1 MGERPP
7 GGKMMVARRRVPARA
22 STAVP
27 DRNCPQG
34 GPLPHPPAL
43 LRAGMILLALL
54 LLMGCG
60 NNDGDD
66 GGVPVAGGDSG
77 SDDNGVAEALR
88 LRLGDLPAGW
98 SETEAAAPA
107 AGALFDACAEQ
118 VSPRPTGRAATGEFS
133 ASAQASFSQSVT
145 VFDKKPTAQAVHEQL
160 TTVLACVV
168 AAVEAGRL
176 DHDEIVYRG
185 PALSPVPFPS
195 SGDRLDAYRLELR
208 REAAGATSARAAGVT
223 YIDFVYVTEGA
234 FAFVIRATGH
244 GTPFDAMLLEQLA
257 RTGAVRLPAR

>member
-1 MGERPP
+1 
-7 GGKMMVARRRVPARA
+7 MVARRRVSAGA
-22 STAVP
+22 STAAP

-34 GPLPHPPAL
+34 GPRPRPPAP

-54 LLMGCG
+54 LLMGCSS
-60 NNDGDD
+60 NDGDD
-66 GGVPVAGGDSG
+66 GGAPVAGNGAG
-77 SDDNGVAEALR
+77 GDDNGVAEALR

-145 VFDKKPTAQAVHEQL
+145 VFDRKAKAQAVHEQL

-176 DHDEIVYRG
+176 DDGEVVYRE
-185 PALSPVPFPS
+185 PALSPVSFPS

-208 REAAGATSARAAGVT
+208 REGAGATSAGGAGVT
-223 YIDFVYVTEGA
+223 FIDFVYVTEGA

-244 GTPFDAMLLEQLA
+244 GAPFDGMLLEQLA